1 MREIVKLVPVLLYFM
16 VGVISLVMA
25 YKSLFLK
32 KFIPFH
38 EQAAGRSLD
47 SLDQPLQQVIIAL
60 MRVSGLGF
68 LVVALLLCIFPAV
81 NYFHPDAFAKY
92 AVPVLAF
99 IYCSGLFMANFYLYK
114 QTQAKTPWKGALA
127 AILIILIGIVI
138 SSL

>member
-1 MREIVKLVPVLLYFM
+1 MREIVKLIPILLYFM

-25 YKSLFLK
+25 YKSLFSK

-38 EQAAGRSLD
+38 EQAAGRPLD
-47 SLDQPLQQVIIAL
+47 NLDMPLQHVIIAL

-68 LVVALLLCIFPAV
+68 LVMALLLCILPIV
-81 NYFHPDAFAKY
+81 NYFRPDAFAKY

-99 IYCSGLFMANFYLYK
+99 IYCSGLSMANFYLFK
-114 QTQAKTPWKGALA
+114 QTQAKTPWKGSLVAM
-127 AILIILIGIVI
+127 LIIMIGIVI